1 MADPSTSAPLTR
13 ASVVAAH
20 DLVRPHV
27 HRTPTVRNATLNALA
42 SRQRDAAELTGTTW
56 EFIDASP
63 AAAGGTGRE
72 KRTPANPRIRLWL
85 KCENFQRVGAFKVR
99 GAFHALERL
108 AREPGWAEG
117 GGRERGVVTHSSGA
131 FASSCP
137 RLLFFFFFAFA
148 AFPVINVLLLNIYF
162 RSSSSLWSVFYFVCV
177 HYIFSSVSTHT
188 IVCLKVRRGG
198 ERDWVMRSISDWGW
212 VA

>member
-1 MADPSTSAPLTR
+1 MSA
-13 ASVVAAH
+13 ASGVQQTTLSIDAH
-20 DLVRPHV
+20 RPHV

-42 SRQRDAAELTGTTW
+42 SRQRDAAELAGTTW

-108 AREPGWAEG
+108 AREPDWLDRLARALGAEVG
-117 GGRERGVVTHSSGA
+117 LREDGA
-131 FASSCP
+131 LAISAAHVE
-137 RLLFFFFFAFA
+137 RAFQ
-148 AFPVINVLLLNIYF
+148 
-162 RSSSSLWSVFYFVCV
+162 
-177 HYIFSSVSTHT
+177 
-188 IVCLKVRRGG
+188 
-198 ERDWVMRSISDWGW
+198 
-212 VA
+212 

>member
-13 ASVVAAH
+13 ASVAAAH

-27 HRTPTVRNATLNALA
+27 HRTPTVRKATLSALA
-42 SRQRDAAELTGTTW
+42 SRRRDAAELAGTTW
-56 EFIDASP
+56 EFEL
-63 AAAGGTGRE
+63 AGEAGTEAGTGTGTR
-72 KRTPANPRIRLWL
+72 KRRTPANPRIRLWL

-131 FASSCP
+131 F
-137 RLLFFFFFAFA
+137 LFFFF
-148 AFPVINVLLLNIYF
+148 VLFFFSLAYF
-162 RSSSSLWSVFYFVCV
+162 LSLP
-177 HYIFSSVSTHT
+177 FSSQRPPLCFPPGAIFITFVPVNPLT
-188 IVCLKVRRGG
+188 
-198 ERDWVMRSISDWGW
+198 
-212 VA
+212 